1 MDDLRDIAR
10 KALEAVRTEIRW
22 KPGKGAQHLERRIQL
37 EQLPEG
43 TTLDEYEG
51 LIACVLSDLDAEVD
65 IYDWRGTP
73 YPVATAVVDGERS
86 MVMVSA
92 AGIMETAFLVTQ
104 PGYLEQKAFTRLGTL
119 AELTS

>member
-1 MDDLRDIAR
+1 
-10 KALEAVRTEIRW
+10 
-22 KPGKGAQHLERRIQL
+22 
-37 EQLPEG
+37 
-43 TTLDEYEG
+43 
-51 LIACVLSDLDAEVD
+51 
-65 IYDWRGTP
+65 
-73 YPVATAVVDGERS
+73 VVDGERS